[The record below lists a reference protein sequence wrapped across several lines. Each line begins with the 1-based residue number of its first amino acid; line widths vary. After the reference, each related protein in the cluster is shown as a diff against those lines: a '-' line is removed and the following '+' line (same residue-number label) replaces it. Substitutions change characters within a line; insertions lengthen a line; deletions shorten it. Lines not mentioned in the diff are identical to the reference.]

1 MAGRVFKMKGT
12 PMIPI
17 RSLHMPSALLGGA
30 LVALG
35 YLLASTTGGNP
46 AYAQTVLSG
55 QLSFY
60 NSGRPAILTASA
72 DGKTLYFWSTTVN
85 PEILNPLTAPKLVG
99 KTEAQQ

>member
-1 MAGRVFKMKGT
+1 MNA
-12 PMIPI
+12 I
-17 RSLHMPSALLGGA
+17 RSLHLPSALVGGV
-30 LVALG
+30 LVAVG
-35 YLLASTTGGNP
+35 YLLACATGGSP

-55 QLSFY
+55 QMSFY

-85 PEILNPLTAPKLVG
+85 PEVLNPLTAPKLVG